1 MATPP
6 LDGLEAEKS
15 SSSPP
20 LLGKRKRESDE
31 DSDNKNNAENTLFI
45 PDENDMSLLVYGNK
59 VAGNNDPHHGNDED
73 EEEDEVD
80 DDDESA
86 DDALDD
92 DQDDQDVHM
101 ESAEPFPGH
110 AIYDKAIP
118 AIKAKLTDI
127 AKEVVAVLQPH
138 TNGGNYVT
146 THLDAASVLMTVPST
161 KRLRVAFIGN
171 AGVGKS
177 STLNAITDIANL
189 AKSLASGMSCT
200 NLPTEYRNPFPGQIK
215 PYAAIIRYHSC
226 DGIRRLLIE
235 YTKDY
240 YLYEFEADEDWD
252 RETRQDVQKRSKT
265 AFNTLQML
273 FRDLPE
279 FRNRQAAKQY
289 LDDHYQDPSGDALK
303 CMYAACIKMLR
314 AKAIEDGAYS
324 ESYQAA
330 SVARLRKQIDPVMG
344 SVSSSDQPALWPLV
358 RHIAIG
364 VQGSRVLDVMTL
376 IDLPGHSDTNESRV
390 EFVKEYIK
398 TCDHIWAVATIGRAV
413 DDNALFN
420 TVHRYGKLFNG
431 RIMVLVTHSDANVD
445 HDLVADLRAKGLD
458 MQAWYK
464 LNNDHKQLSKNIKQ
478 LDDANKLARRK
489 KHRQSK
495 STLLDMHNKE
505 EELDAMRKALESIV
519 LSRYQFSVQARN
531 QWVTEQI
538 RETMEGTLPK
548 GATLAVHCI
557 STAHYAAIKAGRSVE
572 GPRLTPEATGVPA
585 LRAYALALA
594 APELMQSLEQYCSED
609 LNVFFKNARLWI
621 KTTHV
626 ERRAEIL
633 RLAQVPLN
641 KLEGRV
647 EARVAAFKDGIKSG
661 LVNALHEQFATTRD
675 TALKV
680 LNRKREVHSS
690 TVCAF
695 IRKHGNHTSR
705 LGIEESWN
713 EQFVKTVTELVDQH
727 WEAFENSRTQIS
739 DQFRDVLIQDMR
751 NILPEMAQEHP
762 LGSKALPTVE
772 LAGVIDAQV
781 GALNNVFRNS
791 MYPYSQDLRNIR
803 MDVTQ
808 DSNMNYF
815 SRTILPAYQ
824 ECALDTGP
832 GVTKR
837 HLDRLQVHL
846 SKPQSESPFT
856 SVERSFT
863 AALIKNDGKHTSTG
877 ENSVKKGVETIFK
890 SLYAA
895 FNRSIDRTIEEPQE
909 KAGREALQK
918 VLRDLEN
925 EYREAKNMLK
935 IVKGRY
941 TD

>member
-1 MATPP
+1 M
-6 LDGLEAEKS
+6 
-15 SSSPP
+15 
-20 LLGKRKRESDE
+20 
-31 DSDNKNNAENTLFI
+31 
-45 PDENDMSLLVYGNK
+45 
-59 VAGNNDPHHGNDED
+59 
-73 EEEDEVD
+73 
-80 DDDESA
+80 
-86 DDALDD
+86 
-92 DQDDQDVHM
+92 
-101 ESAEPFPGH
+101 
-110 AIYDKAIP
+110 
-118 AIKAKLTDI
+118 LT
-127 AKEVVAVLQPH
+127 
-138 TNGGNYVT
+138 Y
-146 THLDAASVLMTVPST
+146 
-161 KRLRVAFIGN
+161 
-171 AGVGKS
+171 
-177 STLNAITDIANL
+177 
-189 AKSLASGMSCT
+189 
-200 NLPTEYRNPFPGQIK
+200 
-215 PYAAIIRYHSC
+215 IR
-226 DGIRRLLIE
+226 
-235 YTKDY
+235 
-240 YLYEFEADEDWD
+240 
-252 RETRQDVQKRSKT
+252 
-265 AFNTLQML
+265 
-273 FRDLPE
+273 
-279 FRNRQAAKQY
+279 
-289 LDDHYQDPSGDALK
+289 
-303 CMYAACIKMLR
+303 
-314 AKAIEDGAYS
+314 
-324 ESYQAA
+324 
-330 SVARLRKQIDPVMG
+330 
-344 SVSSSDQPALWPLV
+344 
-358 RHIAIG
+358 IG

-458 MQAWYK
+458 MQGWYK

-626 ERRAEIL
+626 KRRAEIL

-751 NILPEMAQEHP
+751 NILPKMA
-762 LGSKALPTVE
+762 
-772 LAGVIDAQV
+772 
-781 GALNNVFRNS
+781 RR
-791 MYPYSQDLRNIR
+791 SQD
-803 MDVTQ
+803 
-808 DSNMNYF
+808 
-815 SRTILPAYQ
+815 
-824 ECALDTGP
+824 
-832 GVTKR
+832 
-837 HLDRLQVHL
+837 
-846 SKPQSESPFT
+846 QS
-856 SVERSFT
+856 V
-863 AALIKNDGKHTSTG
+863 
-877 ENSVKKGVETIFK
+877 
-890 SLYAA
+890 
-895 FNRSIDRTIEEPQE
+895 
-909 KAGREALQK
+909 
-918 VLRDLEN
+918 
-925 EYREAKNMLK
+925 
-935 IVKGRY
+935 
-941 TD
+941 

>member
-6 LDGLEAEKS
+6 LDGPEAENS
-15 SSSPP
+15 SSLLS

-31 DSDNKNNAENTLFI
+31 DSNNKSDAENTLFI
-45 PDENDMSLLVYGNK
+45 PDENDTSLLMYETK
-59 VAGNNDPHHGNDED
+59 VARNDDPLHGNDED

-92 DQDDQDVHM
+92 DQDDQDMHM
-101 ESAEPFPGH
+101 ESNEPYPGH
-110 AIYDKAIP
+110 AIYDEAMP

-127 AKEVVAVLQPH
+127 AKEVVVVLQPH

-146 THLDAASVLMTVPST
+146 THLDAASVLMTVPSA

-189 AKSLASGMSCT
+189 AKS
-200 NLPTEYRNPFPGQIK
+200 IK
-215 PYAAIIRYHSC
+215 PYAAIIRYHNC
-226 DGIRRLLIE
+226 DGIRRLLTE
-235 YTKDY
+235 NAKDY
-240 YLYEFEADEDWD
+240 YLYEFETDEDWD
-252 RETRQDVQKRSKT
+252 RDTRLIVQKRSKT

-303 CMYAACIKMLR
+303 FMYAACMKMLR
-314 AKAIEDGAYS
+314 AKVIEDGAYS

-398 TCDHIWAVATIGRAV
+398 TCDYIWAVATIGRSI

-431 RIMVLVTHSDANVD
+431 RIMVLATHSDADVD

-458 MQAWYK
+458 MRGWYK

-489 KHRQSK
+489 KNRQSK

-505 EELDAMRKALESIV
+505 EELDAMRKALESVV

-531 QWVTEQI
+531 QWVTQQI

-557 STAHYAAIKAGRSVE
+557 STAHYAAIKAGRWVE
-572 GPRLTPEATGVPA
+572 GPRLTPEGTGVPA

-609 LNVFFKNARLWI
+609 LNVFFKSAQLWI

-633 RLAQVPLN
+633 RLAQVPLER
-641 KLEGRV
+641 LEGRV
-647 EARVAAFKDGIKSG
+647 EVRVAAFKEGINSG
-661 LVNALHEQFATTRD
+661 LINALHEQFATTRD

-680 LNRKREVHSS
+680 LDKKHELHWSS
-690 TVCAF
+690 VCAF
-695 IRKHGNHTSR
+695 IRKHGNHTMR
-705 LGIEESWN
+705 LCPKESWN
-713 EQFVKTVTELVDQH
+713 EQFVKAITELVDQH
-727 WEAFENSRTQIS
+727 WEAFENTRTQIS
-739 DQFRDVLIQDMR
+739 NQLRDVLIQDMR
-751 NILPEMAQEHP
+751 SILPDMATRSH
-762 LGSKALPTVE
+762 
-772 LAGVIDAQV
+772 D
-781 GALNNVFRNS
+781 
-791 MYPYSQDLRNIR
+791 
-803 MDVTQ
+803 
-808 DSNMNYF
+808 
-815 SRTILPAYQ
+815 
-824 ECALDTGP
+824 
-832 GVTKR
+832 
-837 HLDRLQVHL
+837 
-846 SKPQSESPFT
+846 QS
-856 SVERSFT
+856 V
-863 AALIKNDGKHTSTG
+863 
-877 ENSVKKGVETIFK
+877 
-890 SLYAA
+890 
-895 FNRSIDRTIEEPQE
+895 
-909 KAGREALQK
+909 
-918 VLRDLEN
+918 
-925 EYREAKNMLK
+925 
-935 IVKGRY
+935 
-941 TD
+941 